1 LKVVIASSSY
11 VSKPLISL
19 LSSSR
24 EHELIGLITNP
35 DKATGRG
42 MNIVPNELASWWM
55 SNGINVLK
63 PEGRDNLKDLIKT
76 LNPEIVITI
85 AYGQIIPEDFLNLP
99 KYGWINVHFSSLPRW
114 RGAAPVQWAILSAD
128 KETGVTIF
136 QLDKGMDTG
145 PVYLSESVSIERDET
160 TEMLLTRLSNIGADL
175 AIQSLSKIQTGIE
188 PVAQLNSGVT
198 LAPKIT
204 KNDGKINWHEN
215 TDEIFNRYRAL
226 AGNPGIWT
234 LLGELRLKIDSLEI
248 SNRVEK
254 ISPAEVLISDEHLLV
269 GANNGVIEIKTLT
282 PAGRSQMSAAEF
294 IRGLPNRSGLQL
306 G

>member
-1 LKVVIASSSY
+1 MKVVIASSSY

-42 MNIVPNELASWWM
+42 MNIVPNELASWGM

-63 PEGRDNLKDLIKT
+63 PEGRDSLKDLIKT

-145 PVYLSESVSIERDET
+145 PVYLSESVSIERYET

-188 PVAQLNSGVT
+188 PVAQSNSGVT

-204 KNDGKINWHEN
+204 KNDGKINWHDN

-248 SNRVEK
+248 SSRVEK

-294 IRGLPNRSGLQL
+294 IRGLTNKSGLQL

>member
-1 LKVVIASSSY
+1 MKVVIASSSY

-42 MNIVPNELASWWM
+42 MNIVPNELASWGM

-63 PEGRDNLKDLIKT
+63 PEGRDNLKDLIKM

-145 PVYLSESVSIERDET
+145 PVYLSDSVSIERDET

-175 AIQSLSKIQTGIE
+175 AIQSLSKIQTGIK

-294 IRGLPNRSGLQL
+294 IRGLTNKSGLQL

>member
-42 MNIVPNELASWWM
+42 MNIVPNELASWGM

-175 AIQSLSKIQTGIE
+175 AIQSLSKIQTGIK
-188 PVAQLNSGVT
+188 PVAQFNSGVT
-198 LAPKIT
+198 LAPKFT

-294 IRGLPNRSGLQL
+294 IRGLTNKSGLQL

>member
-1 LKVVIASSSY
+1 
-11 VSKPLISL
+11 
-19 LSSSR
+19 
-24 EHELIGLITNP
+24 
-35 DKATGRG
+35 
-42 MNIVPNELASWWM
+42 M

-63 PEGRDNLKDLIKT
+63 PIGRDNLKDLIKT

-85 AYGQIIPEDFLNLP
+85 AYGQIIPEDLLNLP

-114 RGAAPVQWAILSAD
+114 RGAAPVQWAILSSD
-128 KETGVTIF
+128 TESGVTVF
-136 QLDKGMDTG
+136 KLDKGMDTG
-145 PVYLSESVSIERDET
+145 PVYLTKTVSIDPNET
-160 TEMLLTRLSNIGADL
+160 TELLLTRLSNIGADL
-175 AIQSLSKIQTGIE
+175 AIQSLAVIQSGTE

-215 TDEIFNRYRAL
+215 TSEIFNRYRAL

-234 LLGELRLKIDSLEI
+234 LLGEVRLKIDSLDI
-248 SNRVEK
+248 SNRTEK
-254 ISPAEVLISDEHLLV
+254 LSPSEVLISDEHLLV
-269 GANNGVIEIKTLT
+269 GANNGVIEIKTIT

-294 IRGLPNRSGLQL
+294 IRGLPNRSGLKL

>member
-1 LKVVIASSSY
+1 MVIASSSY

-19 LSSSR
+19 LSSSN

-42 MNIVPNELASWWM
+42 MNIVPNELASWGM
-55 SNGINVLK
+55 ANGINVLK

-175 AIQSLSKIQTGIE
+175 AIQSLSKIQTGIK
-188 PVAQLNSGVT
+188 PVAQFNSGVT

-204 KNDGKINWHEN
+204 KNDGKIDWHEN

-234 LLGELRLKIDSLEI
+234 LLEELRLKIDSLEI

-294 IRGLPNRSGLQL
+294 IRGLTNKSGLQL

>member
-1 LKVVIASSSY
+1 MKVVIASSSY

-42 MNIVPNELASWWM
+42 MNIVPNELASWGM

-175 AIQSLSKIQTGIE
+175 AIQSLSKIQTGIK
-188 PVAQLNSGVT
+188 PVAQFNSGVT

-282 PAGRSQMSAAEF
+282 PSGRSQMSAAEF
-294 IRGLPNRSGLQL
+294 IRGLTNRSGLQL

>member
-1 LKVVIASSSY
+1 MLIASSSF

-19 LSSSR
+19 LSSSN
-24 EHELIGLITNP
+24 EHELLGLITNP

-42 MNIVPNELASWWM
+42 MNIVPNELASWGM
-55 SNGINVLK
+55 SNGINVFK
-63 PEGRDNLKDLIKT
+63 PIGRDNLKDLIKT

-85 AYGQIIPEDFLNLP
+85 AYGQIIPEDLLNLP

-114 RGAAPVQWAILSAD
+114 RGAAPVQWAILSSD
-128 KETGVTIF
+128 TESGVTVF
-136 QLDKGMDTG
+136 KLDKGMDTG
-145 PVYLSESVSIERDET
+145 PVYLTKTVSIKPDET
-160 TEMLLTRLSNIGADL
+160 TELLLTRLSNIGADL
-175 AIQSLSKIQTGIE
+175 AIQSLAVIQGGTE

-198 LAPKIT
+198 LAPKIN

-215 TDEIFNRYRAL
+215 TSEIFNRYRAL

-234 LLGELRLKIDSLEI
+234 LLGEVRLKIDSLDI
-248 SNRVEK
+248 SNRTEK
-254 ISPAEVLISDEHLLV
+254 LSPSEVLISDERLLV
-269 GANNGVIEIKTLT
+269 GANNGVIEIKTIT

-294 IRGLPNRSGLQL
+294 IRGLPNRSGLKL

>member
-1 LKVVIASSSY
+1 MKVVIASSSY

-42 MNIVPNELASWWM
+42 MNIVPNELASWGM

-76 LNPEIVITI
+76 LNPDIVITI
-85 AYGQIIPEDFLNLP
+85 AYGQLIPEELLNLP

-175 AIQSLSKIQTGIE
+175 AIQSLSKIQTGIK
-188 PVAQLNSGVT
+188 PVAQFNSGVT

-248 SNRVEK
+248 SSRVEK

>member
-1 LKVVIASSSY
+1 MKVVIASSSY

-42 MNIVPNELASWWM
+42 MNIVPNELASWGM

-145 PVYLSESVSIERDET
+145 PVYLSESVSIERYET

-175 AIQSLSKIQTGIE
+175 AIQSLSKIQTGIK
-188 PVAQLNSGVT
+188 PVAQFNSGVT

-294 IRGLPNRSGLQL
+294 IRGLTNKSGLQL

>member
-1 LKVVIASSSY
+1 MKVVIASSSY

-42 MNIVPNELASWWM
+42 MNIVPNELASWGM

-188 PVAQLNSGVT
+188 PVAQSNSGVT

>member
-1 LKVVIASSSY
+1 MKVVIASSSY

-42 MNIVPNELASWWM
+42 MNIVPNELASWGM
-55 SNGINVLK
+55 ANGINVLK

-175 AIQSLSKIQTGIE
+175 AIQSLSKIQTDIK
-188 PVAQLNSGVT
+188 PVAQFNSGVT

-294 IRGLPNRSGLQL
+294 IRGLTNKSGLQL

>member
-1 LKVVIASSSY
+1 MKVVIASSSY

-42 MNIVPNELASWWM
+42 MNIVPNELASWGM

-63 PEGRDNLKDLIKT
+63 PEGPDNLKDLIKT

-128 KETGVTIF
+128 KVTGVTIF

-160 TEMLLTRLSNIGADL
+160 TEILLTRLSNIGADL

-294 IRGLPNRSGLQL
+294 IRGLTNKSGLQL

>member
-1 LKVVIASSSY
+1 MKVVIASSSY

-42 MNIVPNELASWWM
+42 MNIVPNELASWGM

-76 LNPEIVITI
+76 LNPDIVITI
-85 AYGQIIPEDFLNLP
+85 AYGQLIPEELLNLP

-160 TEMLLTRLSNIGADL
+160 TEILLTRLSNIGADL

-188 PVAQLNSGVT
+188 PVAQSNSGVT

-248 SNRVEK
+248 SNRIEK

-294 IRGLPNRSGLQL
+294 IRGLTNKSGLQL

>member
-42 MNIVPNELASWWM
+42 MNIVANELASWGM

-175 AIQSLSKIQTGIE
+175 AIQSLSKIQTGIK

-234 LLGELRLKIDSLEI
+234 LLEELRLKIDSLEI

-294 IRGLPNRSGLQL
+294 IRGLTNKSGLQL

>member
-1 LKVVIASSSY
+1 MKVVIASSSY

-42 MNIVPNELASWWM
+42 MNIVPNELASWGM
-55 SNGINVLK
+55 ANGINVLK

-294 IRGLPNRSGLQL
+294 IRGLTNKSGLQL

>member
-1 LKVVIASSSY
+1 
-11 VSKPLISL
+11 
-19 LSSSR
+19 
-24 EHELIGLITNP
+24 LITNP

-42 MNIVPNELASWWM
+42 MNIVPNELASWGM

-145 PVYLSESVSIERDET
+145 PVYSSESVSIERDET

-175 AIQSLSKIQTGIE
+175 AIQSLSKIQNGIE

-254 ISPAEVLISDEHLLV
+254 ISPTEVLISDEHLLV

-294 IRGLPNRSGLQL
+294 IRGLTNKSGLQL

>member
-11 VSKPLISL
+11 VSKPIISL

-42 MNIVPNELASWWM
+42 MNIVPNELASWGM

-76 LNPEIVITI
+76 LNPDIVITI

-294 IRGLPNRSGLQL
+294 IRGLTNKSGLQL

>member
-42 MNIVPNELASWWM
+42 MNIVANELASWGM

-175 AIQSLSKIQTGIE
+175 AIQSLSKIQTGIK
-188 PVAQLNSGVT
+188 PVAQFNSGVT

-294 IRGLPNRSGLQL
+294 IRGLTNKSGLQL

>member
-1 LKVVIASSSY
+1 MKVVIASSSY

-42 MNIVPNELASWWM
+42 MNIVPNELASWGM

-99 KYGWINVHFSSLPRW
+99 KYGWINVHFSSLPRG

-175 AIQSLSKIQTGIE
+175 AIQSLSKIQTGIK
-188 PVAQLNSGVT
+188 PVVQLNSGVT

-234 LLGELRLKIDSLEI
+234 LLGDLRLKIDSLEI

-294 IRGLPNRSGLQL
+294 IRGLTNKSGLQL

>member
-19 LSSSR
+19 LSSSN

-42 MNIVPNELASWWM
+42 MNIVPNELASWGV

-63 PEGRDNLKDLIKT
+63 PDGMGNLKDLIKA

-85 AYGQIIPEDFLNLP
+85 AYGQLIPEELLNLP
-99 KYGWINVHFSSLPRW
+99 KHGWINVHFSYLPRW

-128 KETGVTIF
+128 KESGVTIF
-136 QLDKGMDTG
+136 KLDKGMDTG
-145 PVYLSESVSIERDET
+145 PVYLSKSVSIEPDET
-160 TEMLLTRLSNIGADL
+160 TELLLTRLSHIGADL
-175 AIQSLSKIQTGIE
+175 AIQSLVVIQRGPE

-215 TDEIFNRYRAL
+215 TSEIFNRYRAL
-226 AGNPGIWT
+226 SGNPGIWT

-248 SNRVEK
+248 SNRTEK
-254 ISPAEVLISDEHLLV
+254 LSPSEVLIADEHLLV

-282 PAGRSQMSAAEF
+282 PAGRTQMSAAEF
-294 IRGLPNRSGLQL
+294 IRGLSNRSGLQL

>member
-1 LKVVIASSSY
+1 MKVVIASSSY

-42 MNIVPNELASWWM
+42 MNIVPNELASWGM

-175 AIQSLSKIQTGIE
+175 AIQSLSKIQTGIK
-188 PVAQLNSGVT
+188 PVAQFNSGVT

-248 SNRVEK
+248 SNRTEK
-254 ISPAEVLISDEHLLV
+254 LSPSEVLIADEHLLV

-282 PAGRSQMSAAEF
+282 PAGRTQMSAAEF
-294 IRGLPNRSGLQL
+294 IRGLSNRSGLQL

>member
-42 MNIVPNELASWWM
+42 MNIVPNELASWGM

-63 PEGRDNLKDLIKT
+63 PEGRDKLKDLIKT

-160 TEMLLTRLSNIGADL
+160 TEILLTRLSNIGADL
-175 AIQSLSKIQTGIE
+175 AIQSLSKIQTGIK
-188 PVAQLNSGVT
+188 PVAQFNSGVT

-294 IRGLPNRSGLQL
+294 IRGLTNKSGLQL